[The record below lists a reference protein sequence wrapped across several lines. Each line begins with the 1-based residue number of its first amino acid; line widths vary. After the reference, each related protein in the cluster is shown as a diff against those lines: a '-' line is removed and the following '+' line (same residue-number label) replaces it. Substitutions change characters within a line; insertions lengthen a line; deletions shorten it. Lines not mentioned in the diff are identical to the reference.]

1 MSENIIMII
10 VVAELTLVGVILIL
24 GLVMKIM
31 DLIDSIQLR
40 KLNEMF
46 WEDVMG
52 PEEEEEKPTSGR
64 YPWGKDPEYNAS
76 CLNCVNRPIASEKY
90 PCKECLAS
98 WDEGGNFTFFEPE
111 DLDFNF
117 GTEADYGDIP
127 VDQNCDHCQYCNDYS
142 KEGLDRCFY
151 CNRAHEEMEMK

>member
-1 MSENIIMII
+1 MSNDIIMII
-10 VVAELTLVGVILIL
+10 VAAELTLVGVILIL

-31 DLIDSIQLR
+31 DLIDAIQLR

-52 PEEEEEKPTSGR
+52 PEEEEKPTSGR
-64 YPWGKDPEYNAS
+64 YPWGETPGYDKVS
-76 CLNCVNRPIASEKY
+76 CMNCANRSIASEKY
-90 PCKECLAS
+90 PCRECLAS
-98 WDEGGNFTFFEPE
+98 WDEGGDFIFFEPE